1 MASLSPPGL
10 DLVWSKELEP
20 DLRLF
25 QIQVA
30 NETLSEEVMRGFDR
44 NPRRIVD
51 RRFDAPIT
59 SVKFGGRIE
68 FLATFDIAEIAEWVW
83 MEVRRRSPVLS
94 GNYQDSHIVMVNGT
108 SRAVLGELQPTDRV
122 QIVNTRPYARKIE
135 GGGGP
140 TTPSKPPQSL
150 QAPNGVYRM
159 VYRAARARF
168 GRNAFIDWKWVKLD
182 LGVSA
187 WGLQGGRSKG
197 VAHNRERKRILRPMI
212 YPAIQIYQQQTQ

>member
-1 MASLSPPGL
+1 MASVSAPGL
-10 DLVWSKELEP
+10 DLVWSRELEP
-20 DLRLF
+20 DLREF
-25 QIQVA
+25 QVQVA
-30 NETLSEEVMRGFDR
+30 NETLAEEIAQGFDSR
-44 NPRRIVD
+44 PRRIVD

-68 FLATFDIAEIAEWVW
+68 FLASFDLAEIAEWVW
-83 MEVRRRSPVLS
+83 MEVRRRSPILS
-94 GNYQDSHIVMVNGT
+94 GDYQDSHVIMVNGT

-140 TTPSKPPQSL
+140 SGPTKAPQSL

-159 VYRAARARF
+159 VYRAARSRF

-182 LGVSA
+182 LGVRA

-197 VAHNRERKRILRPMI
+197 VVHDRARKRILRPMV
-212 YPAIQIYQQQTQ
+212 YPAIQIYQQQLQ